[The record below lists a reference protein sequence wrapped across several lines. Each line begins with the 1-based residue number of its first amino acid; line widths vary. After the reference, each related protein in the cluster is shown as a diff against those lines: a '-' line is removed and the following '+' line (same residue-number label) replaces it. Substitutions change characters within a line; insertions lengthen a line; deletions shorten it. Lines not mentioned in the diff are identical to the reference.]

1 MNGDAV
7 KTKRFLIV
15 SNVVIALMCIA
26 SVLGYFLMPVARVG
40 VRLKIDRSFLEYVRS
55 VAEEKENGG
64 GQLAFRQGAGE
75 DIALLS
81 AEAVP
86 SEGEAENDGLARGID
101 SGLIIDALI
110 DGLGNDSVAV
120 SAAVRVT
127 PAMLLSSIPLSHD
140 KATSGFLRANVDYAV
155 DSAYDQLEESR
166 PVVVNMVKSVLKAV
180 SGVAIKNGFDEY
192 KDIVSDSTGETDLSK
207 YDDFCQRVGLTEGDI
222 GEDVGEI
229 IEDLSDEGLTPDE
242 IAERARAIYV
252 SIYERSVRDPE
263 YGSDILDKY
272 EYDPDGFFDGIME
285 FVSQSGMLD
294 AEGKLSIDS
303 VIDALLVGN
312 FLDMIPDADAA
323 ADIIPGDDVVNFGI
337 SKGAR
342 TGSAGS
348 TSGAP
353 APAAEGGAAADSEA
367 ADSVPAGNVK
377 DRLKSYLNGLVQKES
392 YGIAGTAIH
401 VVLIVMAVVLL
412 INILSWIYLLI
423 KIAAKASKPNPGVT
437 LWVPIVF
444 GWSLVSFLTF
454 IPYIRLGG
462 LSKLVMRLAGNQAA
476 AAAIPEIGLSYATG
490 GIIAAVCGLAL
501 FIFGFIYRRYRI
513 KMEEYIN
520 NENRGENTI

>member
-26 SVLGYFLMPVARVG
+26 SVLGYLLIPVARVG

-55 VAEEKENGG
+55 
-64 GQLAFRQGAGE
+64 
-75 DIALLS
+75 
-81 AEAVP
+81 EAVH

-120 SAAVRVT
+120 FAAVRVT

-294 AEGKLSIDS
+294 AGGKLSIDS

-323 ADIIPGDDVVNFGI
+323 ADIVPGDDVVNFGI

-348 TSGAP
+348 TSGTPASDGS
-353 APAAEGGAAADSEA
+353 APAADSASATDNEAAASI
-367 ADSVPAGNVK
+367 PAGNVK

-392 YGIAGTAIH
+392 YGVAGVAVH
-401 VVLIVMAVVLL
+401 VVLIVMAAVLL

-462 LSKLVMRLAGNQAA
+462 LSKLVMRLAGDQAA

-513 KMEEYIN
+513 KMEEYVN